1 MVGTLVR
8 LKLTLLR
15 RSLQGQTA
23 KIIGLVVI
31 GLYALGALVW
41 LSVALLG
48 LRGAPVALHGGATTA
63 GFAALTLG
71 WPLGTLLVSGSD
83 QTLDPGRF
91 ALFPVRARQ
100 LMPGLL
106 VSGLVGIGGI
116 FTVLL
121 ALVQAVS
128 WSTAAVPLALAV
140 VAAILGCAT
149 CILLART
156 AAATFSSALST
167 RRYRDGAAL
176 LLGLLALGSGVG
188 IQLVMRWLGNIDQL
202 ERRAARLAS
211 VASWT
216 PFGWAWALP
225 WDAATGRWGQL
236 AAHAALAVALV
247 AVLWLLWERSLSRAL
262 TSPLESGGAGG
273 RAKAHSVV
281 DRLVPSGP
289 VGAIA
294 SRSLRYWRRDPRHL
308 VLAASVLLMPVLML
322 APSLIGGSAENSLA
336 SGRGIL
342 FPPIFSMLLM
352 GSLAVAQEISY
363 DGTPLWMHISA
374 GISGRADRLG
384 RLLAAGWILLP
395 VALLID
401 VVLMA
406 VSGGWALAPELVGG
420 TVGSLLVG
428 AAVGTVTGAYWQV
441 PQPPPGQ
448 NAFSRGE
455 GGGAAGILL
464 SFVSMF
470 ATGLLALPFI
480 IPLFLTGG
488 RPWLG
493 WLLLFAAPLYG
504 AALLAGSVVWGG
516 RVLDRSWPEVL
527 KQVTY
532 GKG

>member
-31 GLYALGALVW
+31 GLYALGALGW
-41 LSVALLG
+41 LSVALMG
-48 LRGAPVALHGGATTA
+48 LRLASDQLHGGATTV

-91 ALFPVRARQ
+91 ALFPVSARQ

-106 VSGLVGIGGI
+106 VSGLVGIGGV
-116 FTVLL
+116 FTALL
-121 ALVQAVS
+121 ALVQVAS
-128 WSTAAVPLALAV
+128 WSTGALTAMCAL
-140 VAAILGCAT
+140 VAAILGCTT

-156 AAATFSSALST
+156 AAASFSSALST

-176 LLGLLALGSGVG
+176 LLGLLAMGSGVG
-188 IQLVMRWLGNIDQL
+188 VQLVIRWLGNVEQL
-202 ERRAARLAS
+202 EQRAARLAS

-225 WDAATGRWGQL
+225 WDAATGRWGLL
-236 AAHAALAVALV
+236 AAHTALAVALV
-247 AVLWLLWERSLSRAL
+247 AALWLLWERSLSRAL
-262 TSPLESGGAGG
+262 TSPLEAGGAGG

-289 VGAIA
+289 AGAIA
-294 SRSLRYWRRDPRHL
+294 GRSLRYWRRDPRHL
-308 VLAASVLLMPVLML
+308 VLAVSVLLMPLLML
-322 APSLIGGSAENSLA
+322 APSLLGGSGEDSMI

-342 FPPIFSMLLM
+342 FPAIFSMLLL

-363 DGTPLWMHISA
+363 DGSALWMHISA
-374 GISGRADRLG
+374 GVSGRADRLG

-395 VALLID
+395 IALLID

-406 VSGGWALAPELVGG
+406 VSDGWALAPELVGG
-420 TVGSLLVG
+420 TLGSLLVG
-428 AAVGTVTGAYWQV
+428 AAVGTVTGAFWQV

-464 SFVSMF
+464 SLVSML

-480 IPLFLTGG
+480 IPLFLTAS

-493 WLLLFAAPLYG
+493 WLLLGAAPVYG
-504 AALLAGSVVWGG
+504 LALLAGSVVWGG
-516 RVLDRSWPEVL
+516 RVLERSWPEVL

-532 GKG
+532 SKE